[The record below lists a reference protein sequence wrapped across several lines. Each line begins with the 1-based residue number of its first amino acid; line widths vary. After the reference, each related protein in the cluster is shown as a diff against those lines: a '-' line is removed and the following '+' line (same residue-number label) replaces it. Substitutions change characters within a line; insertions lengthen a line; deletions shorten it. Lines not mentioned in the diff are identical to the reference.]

1 MADDVVALA
10 RRFEPFLVFHP
21 QEQSNP
27 SDAKRYM
34 EHCALWKAERPFDQK
49 DSWGGKG
56 QPFNRVPMIRKGG
69 IAASNAPGEVGPADV
84 YIGTKEKSAFPFLA
98 DNGEQHF
105 LELTGWKDSVDVTS
119 TSENRY
125 TDRQKVEA
133 LYRND
138 DDLRNSQLYYH
149 AELYSTERLRILF
162 ARFSD
167 SLATPDLGAVFAEL
181 APRNPAL
188 LCYYFFFPTH
198 DETLPPPCDTTES
211 GIEVS
216 SYVGEWACMA
226 ILLEKESAT
235 APFQPKFIGRTGR
248 FNAGTG
254 QGLDAD
260 RRIGMTVTKWQAKTD
275 IHEELL
281 PQTVEGHAVLYVSL
295 GVHSL
300 HLQPGTH
307 EVDPYLPESTPAVCG
322 EFDSPDAL
330 NEYRDTLASSDD
342 EGSPAGA
349 WAKVV
354 GGLLLGGIPGLIG
367 GAVATALEGLP
378 LVPIA
383 SGPSGGIGLDPPV
396 RPATDVGAGATD
408 PFSQQIIGPK
418 DLDLKDFGFF
428 PMANSLSWNNSRSDK
443 VGNRHYD
450 FIVDRSTQVWWPSDD
465 GKSGYRGRWGPL
477 VVNDPFHRRSG
488 MRFPEFWKM
497 FFIGL
502 AKSR

>member
-10 RRFEPFLVFHP
+10 RRFEPFLVMHSG
-21 QEQSNP
+21 EQSLP

-56 QPFNRVPMIRKGG
+56 QPFKRAPMIGKGR
-69 IAASNAPGEVGPADV
+69 IAPSNAPGEVGPAD
-84 YIGTKEKSAFPFLA
+84 IFLGTKEKSAFPFLA

-133 LYRND
+133 LYRSD

-149 AELYSTERLRILF
+149 AELYTTERLRVLF
-162 ARFSD
+162 ARFSE

-198 DETLPPPCDTTES
+198 DEALPPPCDTTDS
-211 GIEVS
+211 GMEVS

-226 ILLEKESAT
+226 ILLERESAT

-260 RRIGMTVTKWQAKTD
+260 RRVGMTVTKWQVKTD
-275 IHEELL
+275 VHEELL
-281 PQTVEGHAVLYVSL
+281 PHTVEGHAVLYVSV

-300 HLQPGTH
+300 HLQPGAH
-307 EVDPYLPESTPAVCG
+307 EVDPYLPESTPVACG
-322 EFDSPDAL
+322 QFDSPDAL
-330 NEYRDTLASSDD
+330 KEYQDSLPSTEE
-342 EGSPAGA
+342 EGSPAAA
-349 WAKVV
+349 WAKIVAGLFLGGLPGLV
-354 GGLLLGGIPGLIG
+354 GGAI
-367 GAVATALEGLP
+367 ATALEGLP
-378 LVPIA
+378 LGSGFSGVA
-383 SGPSGGIGLDPPV
+383 TGSGP
-396 RPATDVGAGATD
+396 PAKPAIDVGAAASD
-408 PFSQQIIGPK
+408 PFSPQIIGPK
-418 DLDLKDFGFF
+418 DLNLKDFGLF
-428 PMANSLSWNNSRSDK
+428 PGANSLSWNNSRNDK
-443 VGNRHYD
+443 VGSRHYD
-450 FIVDRSTQVWWPSDD
+450 FIVDRSKQVWWPSDD

-477 VVNDPFHRRSG
+477 VVDDPFHRRAG